1 MELDL
6 HSLLKDHV
14 EMSLFAIIGVGYL
27 LGKLGIG
34 QIKLGASIGVLFVAL
49 AFGHWGFTISSV
61 VGTIGF
67 VFFIYS
73 VGYQAGP
80 HFFQAFKQDGFRYIQ
95 VGLIIAVTAFTIA
108 LLGRSV
114 FEMEPGYAAGVLAGG
129 LTSTPTLAAAQDAL
143 TSGLASIPA
152 GKSASDV
159 EANLTVAYA
168 VTYIFG
174 LIGLILF
181 LQIAPKIFGFDLHE
195 ESIAYAKE
203 IAAESKDHDDEMGLG
218 RRGIPNGRSYEVSN
232 PDIFGKS
239 LLELKFLQTTG
250 AVIARLHKDSQEAEI
265 GPKTVLNEGDRLLVL
280 GYNENQLKVARLIG
294 KEIENKEFEQT
305 PFETHRV
312 VVTNPNAT
320 DVTLRDTGVTNQF
333 ACITHSVIRNGVNL
347 PVSLEMI
354 IKRGD
359 HLTVSGYSRNLSQLA
374 NYLGHHEKPVH
385 ETDLVTFSLGI
396 LAGLFLGYI
405 TVKLGGIPLGIGSAG
420 GLLVAGLVVGWLRT
434 RNPMFGRVPAG
445 ARFILMELGLLLF
458 LAGVG
463 LRAGSGLVEGIRSAG
478 VPLFC
483 TGVFVT
489 LLPVIAGVLYGK
501 YVLKIN
507 PAILLGAV
515 CGGLTSTPALDV
527 INKQAKSEIPAM
539 GYVGVYAFSNIILA
553 IAGQLIMIFF
563 P

>member
-6 HSLLKDHV
+6 HSLLKNHV

-27 LGKLGIG
+27 LGKLGVG
-34 QIKLGASIGVLFVAL
+34 QIKLGSSIGVLFVAL
-49 AFGHWGFTISSV
+49 AFGHWGFTISPV

-95 VGLIIAVTAFTIA
+95 IGVIIAVTAFATA
-108 LLGRSV
+108 LLGRSI
-114 FEMEPGYAAGVLAGG
+114 FDMEPGYAAGVLAGG
-129 LTSTPTLAAAQDAL
+129 LTSTPTLAAAQDAV
-143 TSGLASIPA
+143 TSGLASIPI
-152 GKSASDV
+152 GYSASAV

-181 LQIAPKIFGFDLHE
+181 LQITPQIFRFNLHE
-195 ESIAYAKE
+195 ESVAYAKM
-203 IAAESKDHDDEMGLG
+203 IAADSKDDDDEMGLG
-218 RRGIPNGRSYEVSN
+218 HRGMPNGRSYEVTN
-232 PDIFGKS
+232 PEIFGKS
-239 LLELKFLQTTG
+239 LLELKFLQATG
-250 AVIARLHKDSQEAEI
+250 AVISRLHKDSKETEI
-265 GPKTVLNEGDRLLVL
+265 GPETVLNQGDRLLVL
-280 GYNENQLKVARLIG
+280 GYNENQLKVSRLIG
-294 KEIENKEFEQT
+294 KEIDNIEFERT
-305 PFETHRV
+305 PFETHRI
-312 VVTNPNAT
+312 VVTNPGVDN
-320 DVTLRDTGVTNQF
+320 VTLRDTGVTNQY
-333 ACITHSVIRNGVNL
+333 ACITHNVIRNGVNL

-354 IKRGD
+354 VKKGD
-359 HLTVSGYSRNLSQLA
+359 HLTVSGYSRNLTRLA
-374 NYLGHHEKPVH
+374 KQLGHHEKPVH

-396 LAGLFLGYI
+396 LAGLFLGYT

-420 GLLVAGLVVGWLRT
+420 GLLVAGLIVGWLRT

-463 LRAGSGLVEGIRSAG
+463 LRAGSGLVQGILSAG

-489 LLPVIAGVLYGK
+489 LLPVMAGVLYGK

-527 INKQAKSEIPAM
+527 INKQAKSDIPAM

-553 IAGQLIMIFF
+553 MAGQLLMIFF

>member
-6 HSLLKDHV
+6 YSLLKNHV

-27 LGKLGIG
+27 IGKIGIG
-34 QIKLGASIGVLFVAL
+34 HIKLGSSIGVLFVAL
-49 AFGHWGFTISSV
+49 AFGHWGFTISSI

-80 HFFQAFKQDGFRYIQ
+80 NFFQAFKQDGVRYIQ
-95 VGLIIAVTAFTIA
+95 VGLIIAVAAFATA
-108 LLGRSV
+108 LLGRSL

-143 TSGLASIPA
+143 ASGLATIPS
-152 GKSASDV
+152 GNSPSTV

-181 LQIAPKIFGFDLHE
+181 LQIAPKIFGFDLHN
-195 ESIAYAKE
+195 ESVTYANKL
-203 IAAESKDHDDEMGLG
+203 ASESKDHDDEMGLG
-218 RRGIPNGRSYEVSN
+218 RRGFPNGRSYEVSN
-232 PDIFGKS
+232 PEVFGKS
-239 LLELKFLQTTG
+239 LLDLKFLQTTG
-250 AVIARLHKDSQEAEI
+250 AVIARLHKNSQEADI
-265 GPKTVLNEGDRLLVL
+265 GPETILNEGDKLLVL
-280 GYNENQLKVARLIG
+280 GYNENQLEVVNLIG
-294 KEIENKEFEQT
+294 KEIDNKEFEQT

-312 VVTNPNAT
+312 VVTNRDAT
-320 DVTLRDTGVTNQF
+320 NITLRDTGVTNQF

-359 HLTVSGYSRNLSQLA
+359 HLTVSGFSRNLSRLA
-374 NYLGHHEKPVH
+374 NHLGHHEKPIH
-385 ETDLVTFSLGI
+385 ETDLVTFSMGI

-489 LLPVIAGVLYGK
+489 LVPVIVGVLYGK

-527 INKQAKSEIPAM
+527 INKQAKSDIPAM